1 MTRTL
6 RNVLAGATA
15 VLALTSTACNKDD
28 ADADVA
34 TRTAP
39 GTAEPAP
46 APAPGATATLRV
58 TEVSLGRA
66 MRGDTAVVDD
76 IDDFKPADTIHA
88 VVKHEGAATDAR
100 LTARWTFQDGQVV
113 DERTETISPTG
124 TGATYTHFQ
133 ISKPGGWPTG
143 NYKLTLLLN
152 GQEVESEDFEIG
164 T

>member
-1 MTRTL
+1 MTRILRSTL
-6 RNVLAGATA
+6 TGAIAA
-15 VLALTSTACNKDD
+15 VALTAAACNRDAAVDD
-28 ADADVA
+28 E

-39 GTAEPAP
+39 GTVDQPAA
-46 APAPGATATLRV
+46 APAPGATLRV
-58 TEVSLGRA
+58 TDVALGRA
-66 MRGDTAVVDD
+66 MRGDTAVVEEVG
-76 IDDFKPADTIHA
+76 DFKPADTIHA
-88 VVKHEGAATDAR
+88 VVKHEGAATEAR